1 MLVFVD
7 NAQDGRARGSSIPL
21 SVCRLR
27 SRRLLVCFFVA
38 RVFGCVGR
46 FMDAAAQEFVP
57 VVILGNLAP
66 AADEVGYAPK
76 KKNYRPS
83 LASWMVAWDRYA
95 MAADI
100 LQQLNFRDSRVHRMH
115 ITEVRASANAL
126 GCGALICLIDCVR
139 SK

>member
-1 MLVFVD
+1 
-7 NAQDGRARGSSIPL
+7 
-21 SVCRLR
+21 
-27 SRRLLVCFFVA
+27 
-38 RVFGCVGR
+38 
-46 FMDAAAQEFVP
+46 MDAAAQEFVP

-66 AADEVGYAPK
+66 TADEVGYAPFPSWLTK

-83 LASWMVAWDRYA
+83 LAAWMVAWDRYA

-126 GCGALICLIDCVR
+126 GCGALILFDRLRSQQVR
-139 SK
+139 QDTPNCWVFSMMSSSGAQQRAL